1 MGRVLERNTYRN
13 RYLDRYPAA
22 LVGARLCDMSYST
35 ITQRLG
41 HGGKLPAGHQQHE
54 RSSTGSWSANDVW
67 KMVDEVQG
75 GDLDAFST
83 LYVRHVDRI
92 YDYILLRTRNQAIAE
107 DLTSE
112 TFLRAL
118 IKIDSITYHGSS
130 FRAWLMTI
138 ARNLIIDHVKAVRRK
153 LEVALPAN
161 FDVESNIGDPVAYTF
176 DRDSC
181 RELRGH
187 LDQLTSDQR
196 QCIVLRFF
204 EERSVSEVAQTM
216 ERSSESVRAL
226 QLRALRRLAAC
237 IRQGTRWT

>member
-1 MGRVLERNTYRN
+1 MGYN
-13 RYLDRYPAA
+13 
-22 LVGARLCDMSYST
+22 T
-35 ITQRLG
+35 ITQRLR
-41 HGGKLPAGHQQHE
+41 HGGEHSAGHQHHE
-54 RSSTGSWSANDVW
+54 RSFTGSWSANDVW

-83 LYVRHVDRI
+83 LYVRHVDSI
-92 YDYILLRTRNQAIAE
+92 YDFILLRTRNQAIAE

-118 IKIDSITYHGSS
+118 TKIDSITYHGSS

-138 ARNLIIDHVKAVRRK
+138 ARNLIIDHVKSVRRK

-161 FDVESNIGDPVAYTF
+161 FDGESNIGDPVAYTC

-187 LDQLTSDQR
+187 LAQLTSDQQ

-204 EERSVSEVAQTM
+204 EERSVTEVAQTM
-216 ERSSESVRAL
+216 RRSSESVRAL
-226 QLRALRRLAAC
+226 QLRALRRLAAV
-237 IRQGTRWT
+237 IRQSTRWSDHGAHMQP